1 MSEQVVIDS
10 LAFAQGG
17 QAMQGEIP
25 LAKLARV
32 RESLLQS
39 DGVAHYA
46 LRGGTNQMGKPAL
59 WLDVSADL
67 VLTCQRCLEPMVLPV
82 RSAGVEFVLVD
93 KEPESDSG
101 ELEEDSE
108 GDVEWLVANRAQDVL
123 TLVEDEIL
131 LSLPYAPR
139 HENCAPKA
147 EMAET
152 GAKNPFAALAALK
165 KPQ

>member
-1 MSEQVVIDS
+1 
-10 LAFAQGG
+10 
-17 QAMQGEIP
+17 MQGEAP
-25 LAKLARV
+25 LARLARLQ
-32 RESLLQS
+32 ENLLRN
-39 DGVAHYA
+39 DGVVHYA
-46 LRGGTNQMGKPAL
+46 LRGGTNQMGKLAL

-67 VLTCQRCLEPMVLPV
+67 VLTCQRCLEPMVFPV

-101 ELEEDSE
+101 ELEEESE
-108 GDVEWLVANRAQDVL
+108 GDSEWLVVNKAQDVL

-147 EMAET
+147 EMAGT